1 MACATKK
8 TAEFAPDA
16 LALRT
21 ADKNG
26 RAYGGF
32 QWPTEPGVMVECLD
46 WEPTAKCG
54 NGLHGY
60 LDGLGSRDQLSTN
73 PDALHYVVEVVRAEC
88 VLIDGDKS
96 KFPRCRVKYVG
107 SFGGALAMLPL
118 KMVGGIFAQAKTSKT
133 AAATTGDGSAAA
145 TTGDGSAAATTGYG
159 SAAATTG
166 NYSAAAATGD
176 GSAAATT
183 GNCSAAATTGDRS
196 AAATTGDRSAAATTG
211 YRSAAA
217 TSGPN
222 SIAAALGPNSTARA
236 DHKTGAIVLS
246 EWDERWNLIVV
257 AAFKV
262 GDGGIEAGKTYRL
275 VGGKP
280 VVVQP

>member
-1 MACATKK
+1 MNNMPATATKK
-8 TAEFAPDA
+8 PRAKKAASSDFAPDA

-32 QWPTEPGVMVECLD
+32 QWPTVAGAMVECPD
-46 WEPTAKCG
+46 WKPAAQCG

-60 LDGLGSRDQLSTN
+60 IDGLGSRDQLSN
-73 PDALHYVVEVVRAEC
+73 DANALWYVVEVVRSEC

-107 SFGGALAMLPL
+107 SFGGALAMFPL
-118 KMVGGIFAQAKTSKT
+118 KMVEGIFAQSKSSK
-133 AAATTGDGSAAA
+133 SAAA

-166 NYSAAAATGD
+166 YGSAAATTGY

-183 GNCSAAATTGDRS
+183 GNRS
-196 AAATTGDRSAAATTG
+196 AAATTGNRSAAATTG
-211 YRSAAA
+211 E
-217 TSGPN
+217 N

-236 DHKTGAIVLS
+236 EQKTGAIVLS
-246 EWDERWNLIVV
+246 EWDNSWNLIAV

-262 GDGGIEAGKTYRL
+262 GESGIEAGKTYRL

-280 VVVQP
+280 VAVSA

>member
-1 MACATKK
+1 MTHPVTTAQLATAPKAPAKRK
-8 TAEFAPDA
+8 TKAAPDFTPDA
-16 LALRT
+16 WALRT

-32 QWPTEPGVMVECLD
+32 QWPTEVGAYVECPN
-46 WEPTAKCG
+46 WNAEPVCG

-60 LDGLGSRDQLSTN
+60 LDGLGSRDQLSTDA
-73 PDALHYVVEVVRAEC
+73 DALWYVVEVVRAEC

-118 KMVGGIFAQAKTSKT
+118 KMVGGIFAQAKASKT

-145 TTGDGSAAATTGYG
+145 TTGK
-159 SAAATTG
+159 
-166 NYSAAAATGD
+166 
-176 GSAAATT
+176 
-183 GNCSAAATTGDRS
+183 
-196 AAATTGDRSAAATTG
+196 
-211 YRSAAA
+211 
-217 TSGPN
+217 N

-246 EWDERWNLIVV
+246 EWDERWNLIAV

-280 VVVQP
+280 VEVQP